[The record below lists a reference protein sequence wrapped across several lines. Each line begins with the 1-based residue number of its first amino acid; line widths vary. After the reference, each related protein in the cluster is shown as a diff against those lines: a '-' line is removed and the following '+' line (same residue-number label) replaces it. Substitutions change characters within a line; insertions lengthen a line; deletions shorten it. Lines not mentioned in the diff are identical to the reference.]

1 MLLGVHA
8 SYLLI
13 HVAIGKET
21 RLFAHVILSYILN
34 RCKMARRQSTVLLSN
49 VYAGAE
55 PLEESK
61 TGDPNVIC
69 NGKKVFVI

>member
-1 MLLGVHA
+1 
-8 SYLLI
+8 
-13 HVAIGKET
+13 
-21 RLFAHVILSYILN
+21 
-34 RCKMARRQSTVLLSN
+34 MARRQSTVLLSN

-69 NGKKVFVI
+69 NGKNFFVISNLFIPVLTPSTCLFSP

>member
-1 MLLGVHA
+1 
-8 SYLLI
+8 
-13 HVAIGKET
+13 
-21 RLFAHVILSYILN
+21 
-34 RCKMARRQSTVLLSN
+34 MARRQSTVLLSN

-69 NGKKVFVI
+69 NGKNVFVISNLRPLSALWP